1 MENTE
6 NEHSGEEP
14 TENAPG
20 SAPAGEDPAG
30 ESPVDENSPANENLE
45 WYTLRTFS
53 GHEKKVRR
61 LLEEEIDRL
70 GLEDR
75 ITEIVI
81 PQEEV
86 YEMRGGEKKSKE
98 KTLYPGYIFLH
109 ADLNG
114 ELEHRITRVSSVI
127 GFLGSDDR
135 AEPMRQAEVDQMLGK
150 TEEAAEAETKADIP
164 YQEGDAVT
172 VVDGP
177 FSSFSGFVQEVYPEK
192 MKVKV
197 MVSIF
202 GRKTPLELDY
212 LQVEEE

>member
-1 MENTE
+1 MDDAPQGDDNLG
-6 NEHSGEEP
+6 GEQP
-14 TENAPG
+14 
-20 SAPAGEDPAG
+20 S
-30 ESPVDENSPANENLE
+30 VNENLE

-86 YEMRGGEKKSKE
+86 FEMRGGKKKSKE
-98 KTLYPGYIFLH
+98 KTLYPGYIFLR

-114 ELEHRITRVSSVI
+114 ELEHRIGRVSSVI
-127 GFLGSDDR
+127 GFLGSGDR

-150 TEEAAEAETKADIP
+150 TEEAAEAEAKADIP

-177 FSSFSGFVQEVYPEK
+177 FSGFNGFVQEVHPDK

-202 GRKTPLELDY
+202 DRKTPLELDY

>member
-1 MENTE
+1 MEDTSNDSI
-6 NEHSGEEP
+6 NEDL
-14 TENAPG
+14 A
-20 SAPAGEDPAG
+20 
-30 ESPVDENSPANENLE
+30 

-61 LLEEEIDRL
+61 YLEEEIDRL

-75 ITEIVI
+75 ITEIII
-81 PQEEV
+81 PKEEV
-86 YEMRGGEKKSKE
+86 FEMRGGKKKSRE

-109 ADLNG
+109 ANLNG
-114 ELEHRITRVSSVI
+114 ELEHIISRLPSVI
-127 GFLGSDDR
+127 GFLGAGDR
-135 AEPMRQAEVDQMLGK
+135 AQPMRQAEVDQMLGK
-150 TEEAAEAETKADIP
+150 TKEAAEAGAKAEIP
-164 YQEGDAVT
+164 YQSGDAVT

-212 LQVEEE
+212 LQVEQEE

>member
-6 NEHSGEEP
+6 NGHSGDDL
-14 TENAPG
+14 
-20 SAPAGEDPAG
+20 AGEPREN
-30 ESPVDENSPANENLE
+30 ESLE

-114 ELEHRITRVSSVI
+114 ELEHRINRVSSVI
-127 GFLGSDDR
+127 GFLGADDR
-135 AEPMRQAEVDQMLGK
+135 AEPMRQEEVDQMLGK

-164 YQEGDAVT
+164 YQKGDAVT

-212 LQVEEE
+212 LQIEEEE

>member
-1 MENTE
+1 METDNG
-6 NEHSGEEP
+6 HSADEPVKEDIAGDDLPDEE
-14 TENAPG
+14 AP
-20 SAPAGEDPAG
+20 
-30 ESPVDENSPANENLE
+30 VNENLE

-70 GLEDR
+70 GLEER

-86 YEMRGGEKKSKE
+86 YEMRGGEKKSKQ

-109 ADLNG
+109 ADLDG
-114 ELEHRITRVSSVI
+114 ELEHRITRVSSAI
-127 GFLGSDDR
+127 GFLGSGDH

-150 TEEAAEAETKADIP
+150 TAEAAEAETKADIP
-164 YQEGDAVT
+164 YQEGDPVT

-177 FSSFSGFVQEVYPEK
+177 FASFSGFVQEVYPDQ

-212 LQVEEE
+212 LQVEEEE

>member
-1 MENTE
+1 MEDTQTQD
-6 NEHSGEEP
+6 EHFQ
-14 TENAPG
+14 
-20 SAPAGEDPAG
+20 
-30 ESPVDENSPANENLE
+30 NENLE

-75 ITEIVI
+75 LTEIVI

-86 YEMRGGEKKSKE
+86 VEMRGGKKKSKQ

-114 ELEHRITRVSSVI
+114 ELEHRVSRLSSVI
-127 GFLGSDDR
+127 GFLGGDR
-135 AEPMRQAEVDQMLGK
+135 AESMREAEVNQMLGRTK
-150 TEEAAEAETKADIP
+150 EASEADAKAEFP
-164 YQEGDAVT
+164 YQVGDPVT

-177 FSSFSGFVQEVYPEK
+177 FSSFSGFVQEVFPEK

-197 MVSIF
+197 LVSIF

-212 LQVEEE
+212 LQVEEDG